1 MRQGKFKK
9 LSECL
14 IYDWEQRRRYKGK
27 LLYFEQSVI
36 YCEVMERKGL
46 EYRGHYLKE
55 KLGMSYIEGKGK
67 IKLYEEK
74 RGKREIIITGD
85 LPCLQ
90 DNVTFLNS
98 MMTEFFTTDKQQT
111 TLKRSQSTRSIDSI
125 RNSLMS
131 ISSGLSNFSFQSSS
145 SSGSKFYI

>member
-36 YCEVMERKGL
+36 YCEVLERKGL
-46 EYRGHYLKE
+46 EYRGHYQKE
-55 KLGMSYIEGKGK
+55 KLGMSHKEGSGK
-67 IKLYEEK
+67 FKLYEEK
-74 RGKREIIITGD
+74 RGRREIIITGD
-85 LPCLQ
+85 LPCIQ
-90 DNVTFLNS
+90 DNVTFLSS
-98 MMTEFFTTDKQQT
+98 MLMDFFTIEKQQS

-131 ISSGLSNFSFQSSS
+131 ISSGISNFSLKSSS